1 MNVYIENICDDIFKT
16 QDFKD
21 FNNKT
26 ILITGANGL
35 LGGMIADFFS
45 YLNKKKKFNIN
56 LILTS
61 KSKKSQLTRIK
72 HLLKEKYVTYFS
84 YDLSLTNKW
93 SKLSLPQIDYC
104 FYSSGYATPSK
115 FINRPIE
122 TLNTNIDGLYK
133 TLEFITNNN
142 PNSKFLYISSGEV
155 YSAND
160 NTDLYKE
167 ESIINIDI
175 SNKRNFYKVGKI
187 AGELIVNYFRDN
199 GFSASSI
206 RTTICYGPGVL
217 DDDNRVLSDLV
228 RKGINNDCIQLMDS
242 GKSTRRLLHIT
253 DFCSMI
259 FNIIK
264 KCKDEVYNVNGKD
277 ELSILEIATIIS
289 ETLNKPVLLGDEL
302 NIITKYASSSVSMSI
317 DKYENE
323 FGKHIFKST
332 KEGIKDFTNWYKT
345 ILNNN
350 Y

>member
-1 MNVYIENICDDIFKT
+1 MDAYIEKICNDIFET
-16 QDFKD
+16 QDFNH

-26 ILITGANGL
+26 VLITGANGL
-35 LGGMIADFFS
+35 LGGIIADFFN
-45 YLNKKKKFNIN
+45 YLNKRKNFNIN

-61 KSKKSQLTRIK
+61 KSEETKLTRIK
-72 HLLKEKYVTYFS
+72 HLLKENYVTYFN
-84 YDLSLTNKW
+84 YDLSQTNKW
-93 SKLSLPQIDYC
+93 PEIEFPKIDYC

-115 FINRPIE
+115 FINKPIE

-133 TLEFITNNN
+133 TLEFTTTNN
-142 PNSKFLYISSGEV
+142 PNVKFLYISSGEI

-167 ESIINIDI
+167 EDIINVNLN
-175 SNKRNFYKVGKI
+175 NKRNFYKVGKI

-199 GFSASSI
+199 GFNASSI

-228 RKGINNDCIQLMDS
+228 RKGINDDYIQLMDS

-264 KCKDEVYNVNGKD
+264 KCKSEVYNVNSID
-277 ELSILEIATIIS
+277 ELSIFEIATIIS
-289 ETLNKPVLLGDEL
+289 ETLNKPVLLGNES
-302 NIITKYASSSVSMSI
+302 NVITQNTAHSVSMSI
-317 DKYENE
+317 DRYEKE
-323 FGKHIFKST
+323 FGKHTFKST
-332 KEGIKDFTNWYKT
+332 KEGIKDFINWYKT
-345 ILNNN
+345 ILNN